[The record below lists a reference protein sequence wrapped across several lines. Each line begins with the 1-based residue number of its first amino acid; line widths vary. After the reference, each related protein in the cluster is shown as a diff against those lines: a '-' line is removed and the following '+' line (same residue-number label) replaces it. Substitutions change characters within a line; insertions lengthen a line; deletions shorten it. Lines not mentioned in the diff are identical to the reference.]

1 MKNFQFRA
9 NTLFAILIMVSSEK
23 GFEKPDFVKRSINPV
38 QFTYSDKTELY
49 ISIPV
54 SLFSKE
60 AVYISKA
67 GISEVA

>member
-38 QFTYSDKTELY
+38 QFTYSINRIIHFYTRF
-49 ISIPV
+49 
-54 SLFSKE
+54 LFSKE
-60 AVYISKA
+60 AVYISNA